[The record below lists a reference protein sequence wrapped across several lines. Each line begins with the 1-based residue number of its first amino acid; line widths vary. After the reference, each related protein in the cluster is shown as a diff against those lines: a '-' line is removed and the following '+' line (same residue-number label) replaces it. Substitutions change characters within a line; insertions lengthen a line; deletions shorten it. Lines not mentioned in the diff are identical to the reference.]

1 MCLRTRD
8 NSGHTVIK
16 KPSSSRKTAVTS
28 ALKGVQICPY
38 FRKHIPSV
46 RTAPFR
52 LRRCKTD
59 HPKALLTGQMKHWWS
74 PERRGPPE
82 GVPHRPHGTLVVAA
96 NRPLTDF
103 GGKTSIFSHS
113 VYLFLREFC
122 LQDSRGGSPVTSG
135 LRQSALTWARAIPP
149 QPTIPIIIT
158 VAP

>member
-1 MCLRTRD
+1 MRLKTRD

-28 ALKGVQICPY
+28 ALKGAQICPY
-38 FRKHIPSV
+38 FREHIPSA

-82 GVPHRPHGTLVVAA
+82 GVPHRPHGTLVVAEA
-96 NRPLTDF
+96 
-103 GGKTSIFSHS
+103 TS
-113 VYLFLREFC
+113 
-122 LQDSRGGSPVTSG
+122 
-135 LRQSALTWARAIPP
+135 
-149 QPTIPIIIT
+149 
-158 VAP
+158 

>member
-38 FRKHIPSV
+38 FREYIPSV

-59 HPKALLTGQMKHWWS
+59 HPKALLTGQMEHWWS

-82 GVPHRPHGTLVVAA
+82 GVPHRPHGTLVVAEA
-96 NRPLTDF
+96 
-103 GGKTSIFSHS
+103 
-113 VYLFLREFC
+113 
-122 LQDSRGGSPVTSG
+122 
-135 LRQSALTWARAIPP
+135 TWATRRRSSQATMEHWWSPERQVSPAIFKAHTKKVNTKIKRHRENGARGY
-149 QPTIPIIIT
+149 QPCGLSHQSWL
-158 VAP
+158 